1 MNRSTSPTPPSR
13 PKPRG
18 RRAISASA
26 ALCAIFAISACGS
39 TLRTSDPGIASASS
53 AAALQAGPGD
63 DAASRSSATA
73 AGSLPAASETKAP
86 AVSASYIAASASA
99 TTASVYI
106 QGDSLTVP
114 ITGLL
119 AKLMPR
125 DLLTISAKI
134 GRPLSVGLAQLTARS
149 KLRALDQIIVME
161 MGSNDDPALTSLF
174 GRRIDQTM
182 ALVGPDRCAVWV
194 NLYQRA
200 TKKVGKTRVT
210 YNVYDALNTVISE
223 APLLRSCDLPVLSR
237 PIGDRQPNGRPMMLK
252 IDAMLEFE
260 GAAPCDEVLRKQP
273 QVLQRLDGLFGGLR
287 IGDLQGSRGSY
298 QLRADMLQLVNE
310 VLAPIRVKDVL
321 FKEMLVH

>member
-53 AAALQAGPGD
+53 AAALQAAPGD
-63 DAASRSSATA
+63 AAASRSSATA
-73 AGSLPAASETKAP
+73 VGSLPAASETKAP

-99 TTASVYI
+99 KTASVYI

-114 ITGLL
+114 ISALL

-161 MGSNDDPALTSLF
+161 MGSNDDPALASLF

-210 YNVYDALNTVISE
+210 YNVYDALNTVISV
-223 APLLRSCDLPVLSR
+223 AASKYRKLSVV
-237 PIGDRQPNGRPMMLK
+237 NW
-252 IDAMLEFE
+252 
-260 GAAPCDEVLRKQP
+260 AAAAAKQP
-273 QVLQRLDGLFGGLR
+273 TWFGSDGVNPNYAGSAVLARMMAGAVDKCKKGPLPATGPTLDPSGGL
-287 IGDLQGSRGSY
+287 
-298 QLRADMLQLVNE
+298 
-310 VLAPIRVKDVL
+310 APPS
-321 FKEMLVH
+321 

>member
-13 PKPRG
+13 LKPRG

-26 ALCAIFAISACGS
+26 ALCAIFAISACGG

-53 AAALQAGPGD
+53 TTALQTGPGGD
-63 DAASRSSATA
+63 EASRSSATA
-73 AGSLPAASETKAP
+73 VGPLPAASETKAP

-99 TTASVYI
+99 KIASVYI

-114 ITGLL
+114 ISALL

-210 YNVYDALNTVISE
+210 YNVYDGLNTVISL
-223 APLLRSCDLPVLSR
+223 AAKKYKKLSVV
-237 PIGDRQPNGRPMMLK
+237 NW
-252 IDAMLEFE
+252 
-260 GAAPCDEVLRKQP
+260 AAAAAKQP
-273 QVLQRLDGLFGGLR
+273 TWFGSDGVHPNDAGSAVLAQMMAGAVDKCKKGSLPATGPTLDPSGGL
-287 IGDLQGSRGSY
+287 
-298 QLRADMLQLVNE
+298 
-310 VLAPIRVKDVL
+310 APPS
-321 FKEMLVH
+321 